1 MNAPHQMAPAIS
13 SSTATTPKGPSSMS
27 HALPAPLQVVA
38 LPATPAHHTA
48 QVVPQLPASVDRPR
62 TAQAELQLP
71 SSALMHVH
79 PASQLPAPVHC
90 PMTAQADLQTPAPE
104 HPQERE
110 LSASAPALDLEHLRP
125 PPQVEPQLPTPVEP
139 SMSPAIRTSSGRT
152 KGVQPTRFDQFT
164 FLARGGQAMEEQ
176 NLDHEAYF
184 MAFGEMKPSSVATF
198 SPILGDA
205 DDMVV
210 EAHEICFHSIMN
222 GHANAV
228 VFACADEISI
238 PSSFNEAMASNDK
251 QQWIAAMQAEIKS
264 LSSNGVFSK
273 PPLPADH

>member
-1 MNAPHQMAPAIS
+1 
-13 SSTATTPKGPSSMS
+13 MS

-48 QVVPQLPASVDRPR
+48 QVVPQLPATVDRPR
-62 TAQAELQLP
+62 TAP
-71 SSALMHVH
+71 
-79 PASQLPAPVHC
+79 
-90 PMTAQADLQTPAPE
+90 ADLQTPAPE

-139 SMSPAIRTSSGRT
+139 SMFPAIRTSSGRT
-152 KGVQPTRFDQFT
+152 KGVQPTRFDQLT
-164 FLARGGQAMEEQ
+164 FPARWGQAMEEQ
-176 NLDHEAYF
+176 NLDHKAYF

-198 SPILGDA
+198 FPFLGDA

-228 VFACADEISI
+228 VFACADEIPI
-238 PSSFNEAMASNDK
+238 PSSFNEAMASNER

-264 LSSNGVFSK
+264 LSSNGVFSET
-273 PPLPADH
+273 PLPADHRCHTTLTLVPTIPYKFLRPLSYLT